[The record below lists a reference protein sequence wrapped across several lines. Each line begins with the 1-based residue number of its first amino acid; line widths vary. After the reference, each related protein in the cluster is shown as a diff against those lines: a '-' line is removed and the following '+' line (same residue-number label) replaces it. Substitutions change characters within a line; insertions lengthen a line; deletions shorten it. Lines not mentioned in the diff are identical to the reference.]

1 MRNIIITSDGSA
13 SIELPEWK
21 VTYHSRNGAISESL
35 HVYIEAGF
43 KYAAERNDQSGM
55 KIFEMG
61 FGTGLNALLTII
73 EAEKRDKKIHYRT
86 IEKFP
91 LPGEEA
97 GKLNYTEILG
107 QEELFR
113 KLHTAEWEKDIPL
126 TRNFTLR
133 KEIKDLIQMN
143 EPVAADLIYYDAF
156 APSAQ
161 PELWTEEIF
170 RKLFS
175 MLSNGGILVTYC
187 SKGDVRRAMKGA
199 GFRVEKLLG
208 PKWKRE
214 IVRAHK
220 D

>member
-1 MRNIIITSDGSA
+1 MQFYLRMRNIIITSDGSA

-43 KYAAERNDQSGM
+43 KY
-55 KIFEMG
+55 
-61 FGTGLNALLTII
+61 ALLTII

-199 GFRVEKLLG
+199 GFRVEKLPG